1 MRQVSG
7 SALLTVLFVVT
18 SGSAC
23 SSRPDEQ
30 IKVAEKAMEQAK
42 EQRAEEFAQS
52 DWANAQ
58 QVWEQAQSQLKNE
71 RYGEAGTLLL
81 RAKSRFEKARDIAKA
96 KRDAVLKEAQ
106 ELQKAVDN
114 VELEAPPDLRIPMMI
129 SVGAAVFP
137 HDGDSYESLLAKAD
151 SRMYRDKSQ
160 RKAARARLRS
170 TEAMESAGY
179 TAGGDLPHPAAR
191 AR

>member
-1 MRQVSG
+1 MKQIPG
-7 SALLTVLFVVT
+7 LALLTVLLLVA

-30 IKVAEKAMEQAK
+30 MKLAEKAMEQAK

-58 QVWEQAQSQLKNE
+58 QVWEQAQSQLKNQ

-106 ELQKAVDN
+106 ELQKAVDLRYKALKTDVEGN
-114 VELEAPPDLRIPMMI
+114 VAKLSPARKKSLE
-129 SVGAAVFP
+129 
-137 HDGDSYESLLAKAD
+137 DSFKDIDKGIEKVQADIKAGEY
-151 SRMYRDKSQ
+151 S
-160 RKAARARLRS
+160 RARTTGQTAIRRVF
-170 TEAMESAGY
+170 EAEKELQGY
-179 TAGGDLPHPAAR
+179 LGTSKKT
-191 AR
+191 

>member
-58 QVWEQAQSQLKNE
+58 QVWEQAQSQLKNQ

-96 KRDAVLKEAQ
+96 KRDGVLKEVQ
-106 ELQKAVDN
+106 GLQKAI
-114 VELEAPPDLRIPMMI
+114 DLRYKTLKTD
-129 SVGAAVFP
+129 VETKGAKLSPTRKKSLEDSFKDIDKGIEKVQTDTEPAEYSQARTSAQTTIRQVF
-137 HDGDSYESLLAKAD
+137 
-151 SRMYRDKSQ
+151 
-160 RKAARARLRS
+160 
-170 TEAMESAGY
+170 EAEKQLQGY
-179 TAGGDLPHPAAR
+179 LGTGKKT
-191 AR
+191 

>member
-1 MRQVSG
+1 MNKVSG
-7 SALLTVLFVVT
+7 LALLTVLFLVT

-30 IKVAEKAMEQAK
+30 IKLAEKAMEQAK

-58 QVWEQAQSQLKNE
+58 QVWEQAQSQLKNQ

-106 ELQKAVDN
+106 ELQKAVDLRYKALKTDVEGN
-114 VELEAPPDLRIPMMI
+114 VAKLSPARKKSLDDSFKDIDKGIEKVQADIEAGEYSQARTTAQTAIRRVFEAEKEL
-129 SVGAAVFP
+129 
-137 HDGDSYESLLAKAD
+137 
-151 SRMYRDKSQ
+151 Q
-160 RKAARARLRS
+160 
-170 TEAMESAGY
+170 GY
-179 TAGGDLPHPAAR
+179 LGTSKKT
-191 AR
+191 

>member
-1 MRQVSG
+1 MKQIPG
-7 SALLTVLFVVT
+7 LALLTVLLLVA

-30 IKVAEKAMEQAK
+30 MKLAEKAMEQAK

-58 QVWEQAQSQLKNE
+58 RVWEQAQSQLKNE

-106 ELQKAVDN
+106 ELQKAVDLRYKALKTDVEGN
-114 VELEAPPDLRIPMMI
+114 VAKLSPARKKSLE
-129 SVGAAVFP
+129 
-137 HDGDSYESLLAKAD
+137 DSFKDIDKGIEKVQADIKAGEY
-151 SRMYRDKSQ
+151 S
-160 RKAARARLRS
+160 RARTTGQTAIRRVF
-170 TEAMESAGY
+170 EAEKELQGY
-179 TAGGDLPHPAAR
+179 LGTSKKT
-191 AR
+191 

>member
-1 MRQVSG
+1 MNKVSG
-7 SALLTVLFVVT
+7 LALLTVLFLVT

-30 IKVAEKAMEQAK
+30 IKLAEKAMEQAK

-106 ELQKAVDN
+106 ELQKAVDLRYKALKTDVEGN
-114 VELEAPPDLRIPMMI
+114 VAKLSPARKKSLDDSFKDIDKGIEKVQADIEAGEYSQARTTAQTAIRRVFEAEKEL
-129 SVGAAVFP
+129 
-137 HDGDSYESLLAKAD
+137 
-151 SRMYRDKSQ
+151 Q
-160 RKAARARLRS
+160 
-170 TEAMESAGY
+170 GY
-179 TAGGDLPHPAAR
+179 LGTSKKT
-191 AR
+191 